1 MSAQQKKWDGGTGL
15 EEEAEARNF
24 SKSADS
30 KQGTQEVTIVTWS
43 EMSLQP
49 CVDICSFTY
58 GSHYSQSAP
67 GLVGDCA
74 PGTFSVTI
82 LQYTYHI

>member
-1 MSAQQKKWDGGTGL
+1 MSAQQKKRDGGTGL
-15 EEEAEARNF
+15 KDEAEARNF
-24 SKSADS
+24 SKSAAS
-30 KQGTQEVTIVTWS
+30 EQGTQGVTIVTWS

-58 GSHYSQSAP
+58 GSHYSQSAL
-67 GLVGDCA
+67 GLVEDRA

-82 LQYTYHI
+82 LQYAYNI